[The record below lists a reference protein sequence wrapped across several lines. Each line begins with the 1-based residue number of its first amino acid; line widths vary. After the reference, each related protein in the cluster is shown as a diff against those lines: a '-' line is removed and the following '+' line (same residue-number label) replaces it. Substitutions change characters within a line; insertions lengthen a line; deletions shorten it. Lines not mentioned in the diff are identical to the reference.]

1 MTLRQSAEEFAGRME
16 NVLDDLHLAIEEA
29 DVDMQERAFAALVGL
44 LETLKSE
51 ITHGDDNGADAA

>member
-1 MTLRQSAEEFAGRME
+1 MSQSADQFVRRME

-44 LETLKSE
+44 LEMLKSE
-51 ITHGDDNGADAA
+51 IVHGDDNGDDAA